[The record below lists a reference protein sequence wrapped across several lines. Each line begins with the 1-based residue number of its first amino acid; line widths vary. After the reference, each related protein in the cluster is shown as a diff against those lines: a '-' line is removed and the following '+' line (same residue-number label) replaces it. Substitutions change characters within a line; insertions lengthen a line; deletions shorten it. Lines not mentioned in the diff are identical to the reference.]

1 MKTHLIVPISDG
13 LFREIDELGARLDVP
28 NSCIVRAAILYRTMQ
43 FARHLAE
50 TTTSTTTEESH
61 AQA

>member
-50 TTTSTTTEESH
+50 ETANQTEERH
-61 AQA
+61 AQV